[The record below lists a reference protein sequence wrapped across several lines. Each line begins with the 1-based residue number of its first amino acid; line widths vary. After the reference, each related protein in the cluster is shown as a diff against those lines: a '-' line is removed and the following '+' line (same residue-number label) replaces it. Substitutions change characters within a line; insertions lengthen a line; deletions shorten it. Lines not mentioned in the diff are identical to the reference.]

1 MKNLFVLPIFTVIF
15 LSSCGTYA
23 GSGAMTGGSLG
34 SVLGSAIGGI
44 AGGGRG
50 SNIGTIVG
58 MAGGA
63 MVGATIGAKAD
74 KHNKSS
80 IVDNVY
86 DSQDNSHID
95 TCVSIQDRGVAPSDT
110 VEHNVFLDNRSTPY
124 IEITNAYLSDNNH
137 DGVLS
142 RNEEGKLIFDITNY
156 GTVAVNNIQ
165 PSVVMIADEQD
176 IQISPSINV
185 VTIAPGKTIR
195 YTATIKAGKKLT
207 NGSTTFALTVLQGK
221 RSICKVNKLEITTR
235 K

>member
-74 KHNKSS
+74 KHNKSFMILRI
-80 IVDNVY
+80 IVTL
-86 DSQDNSHID
+86 IL
-95 TCVSIQDRGVAPSDT
+95 
-110 VEHNVFLDNRSTPY
+110 VFLFR
-124 IEITNAYLSDNNH
+124 I
-137 DGVLS
+137 GVLPHQ
-142 RNEEGKLIFDITNY
+142 
-156 GTVAVNNIQ
+156 IQ
-165 PSVVMIADEQD
+165 
-176 IQISPSINV
+176 
-185 VTIAPGKTIR
+185 
-195 YTATIKAGKKLT
+195 
-207 NGSTTFALTVLQGK
+207 
-221 RSICKVNKLEITTR
+221 
-235 K
+235 

>member
-15 LSSCGTYA
+15 LSSCGTYT
-23 GSGAMTGGSLG
+23 GSGAITGGSLG

-110 VEHNVFLDNRSTPY
+110 VEHNVFLDNRNTPY

-156 GTVAVNNIQ
+156 GTVVVNNIQ
-165 PSVVMIADEQD
+165 PAVVMIADEQD
-176 IQISPSINV
+176 SRLVP
-185 VTIAPGKTIR
+185 P
-195 YTATIKAGKKLT
+195 LM
-207 NGSTTFALTVLQGK
+207 L
-221 RSICKVNKLEITTR
+221 
-235 K
+235 

>member
-110 VEHNVFLDNRSTPY
+110 VEHNVFWT
-124 IEITNAYLSDNNH
+124 IE
-137 DGVLS
+137 VLLMLKS
-142 RNEEGKLIFDITNY
+142 LMLIFLITIMMVFY
-156 GTVAVNNIQ
+156 
-165 PSVVMIADEQD
+165 PVMRKVSSFLILR
-176 IQISPSINV
+176 IM
-185 VTIAPGKTIR
+185 
-195 YTATIKAGKKLT
+195 
-207 NGSTTFALTVLQGK
+207 AL
-221 RSICKVNKLEITTR
+221 
-235 K
+235 